1 MMRMGMGIE
10 GDRGAGVL
18 ILLEFGKGATGRGF
32 LHRSRSWHVS
42 LEASEDL
49 ERSAIS
55 DIWNT
60 R

>member
-1 MMRMGMGIE
+1 MGIE